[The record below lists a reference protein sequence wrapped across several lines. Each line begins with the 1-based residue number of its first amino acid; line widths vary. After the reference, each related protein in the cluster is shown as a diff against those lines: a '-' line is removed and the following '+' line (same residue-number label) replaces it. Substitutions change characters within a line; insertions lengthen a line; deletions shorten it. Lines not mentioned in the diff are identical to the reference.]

1 MDKYIAA
8 AKAFWET
15 FRDSWEAFIGHVS
28 GKDAPLFAFLKDFIS
43 KALGLETE
51 TDAAATEEAE

>member
-15 FRDSWEAFIGHVS
+15 FKDSWEAFLGYVS
-28 GKDAPLFAFLKDFIS
+28 GKDAPLFKYLKDFIS
-43 KALGLETE
+43 KALGIEDATE
-51 TDAAATEEAE
+51 TSTEEEE